1 MACILGV
8 TYPDRFS
15 GIAVCSGLAYDAVD
29 THLWTEPWT
38 RTADYALVNG
48 VADPYECGDKAF
60 DEMEKSGVK
69 RKVPVIVFHG
79 VCDTRVHP
87 INGEQ
92 VVTQWAQTHYRS
104 MEDKARWM

>member
-15 GIAVCSGLAYDAVD
+15 GIAICSGLPYDAVD
-29 THLWTEPWT
+29 THLWTEAWT
-38 RTADYALVNG
+38 RTANYVLVNG

-60 DEMEKSGVK
+60 VEMEKTGVNK
-69 RKVPVIVFHG
+69 KVPVIVVHG
-79 VCDTRVHP
+79 ISDTRVHP

-92 VVTQWAQTHYRS
+92 LIIQWAQTTIVSR
-104 MEDKARWM
+104 EDKAR